1 MATLTEDDVL
11 EQLDAQDNL
20 FSFMKTAHT
29 ILLQGIRQFLPSL
42 FVDNDEEIVEYAVK
56 PLLAQSGPL
65 DDIDVALRLIYALG
79 KMDKWLYADITHFSQ
94 FWHYLNEQDE
104 TPGFA
109 DDMTWDF
116 ISNVNSITRNA
127 MLYDALKAMKFADF
141 SVWSEARFSGMVKTA
156 LTLAVTDHL
165 KGINAV
171 KIELTVN
178 GLKIQAQYQNEE
190 IENVHKPLL
199 HMLAALQTVNPQRR
213 TVVFL
218 CAPPG
223 TGKSTL
229 TTFWEY
235 LAQQDPELPA
245 IQTLPMDGFHHYNS
259 WLDAHQLRPFKGAPE
274 TFDVAK
280 LTENLRQVVE
290 GDCTWPQYDRQKH
303 DPVEDA
309 LHVTAPLVIVE
320 GNWLLLDDEKWLELA
335 SFCDFSIFI
344 HAPAQILRER
354 LISRKIAGGLT
365 RQVAEAFYA
374 RTDGPNVERV
384 LMNSRQAN
392 LIVEMTEEG
401 RYHFT
406 S

>member
-1 MATLTEDDVL
+1 M
-11 EQLDAQDNL
+11 
-20 FSFMKTAHT
+20 
-29 ILLQGIRQFLPSL
+29 
-42 FVDNDEEIVEYAVK
+42 
-56 PLLAQSGPL
+56 
-65 DDIDVALRLIYALG
+65 
-79 KMDKWLYADITHFSQ
+79 
-94 FWHYLNEQDE
+94 
-104 TPGFA
+104 
-109 DDMTWDF
+109 
-116 ISNVNSITRNA
+116 
-127 MLYDALKAMKFADF
+127 
-141 SVWSEARFSGMVKTA
+141 
-156 LTLAVTDHL
+156 
-165 KGINAV
+165 

-178 GLKIQAQYQNEE
+178 GLKVQAQYSDDE

-199 HMLAALQTVNPQRR
+199 RMLAALQAVNPQRR

-235 LAQQDPELPA
+235 LAQQDPELPT
-245 IQTLPMDGFHHYNS
+245 IQTLPMDGFHHYNG
-259 WLDAHQLRPFKGAPE
+259 WLDAHQLRPLKGAPE

-280 LTENLRQVVE
+280 LVENLRRAVE

-320 GNWLLLDDEKWLELA
+320 GNWLLLDDEKWQVLA

-354 LISRKIAGGLT
+354 LISRKIAGGLS
-365 RQVAEAFYA
+365 REEAEAFYA

-384 LMNSRQAN
+384 LMNSRRAN
-392 LIVEMTEEG
+392 LILEMTEEG
-401 RYHFT
+401 RYCFA